1 LVKKPRLL
9 FQALVQLAVYSGN
22 AVTTRAAT
30 TQYDAFG
37 VTWRS
42 LRGRISLTVIHRR
55 PTVILAPPVLGH
67 LRYKQSRCGTRRS
80 FIHSTQ
86 CVYCAII

>member
-1 LVKKPRLL
+1 
-9 FQALVQLAVYSGN
+9 VQLAVYSGN

-42 LRGRISLTVIHRR
+42 LYVGLYPWQWITAGRLSLSRR
-55 PTVILAPPVLGH
+55 
-67 LRYKQSRCGTRRS
+67 LR
-80 FIHSTQ
+80 
-86 CVYCAII
+86 